1 MIRYLR
7 SGAGTDTLLSSFVN
21 SKQSQRLK
29 FDFKDDLSILS
40 PPLTIKTVEGCVA
53 RHCYK
58 SLLWYCIYMTL
69 EQTKQ
74 KLIVAWLVTADDDS
88 LTGVK
93 IRARM
98 I

>member
-1 MIRYLR
+1 MFDREILFV
-7 SGAGTDTLLSSFVN
+7 SSVQT
-21 SKQSQRLK
+21 KPPQCLK
-29 FDFKDDLSILS
+29 FDFKYDLSMLS
-40 PPLTIKTVEGCVA
+40 PPLTIKTVEGA
-53 RHCYK
+53 RRCYK

-69 EQTKQ
+69 KQTKQ

-93 IRARM
+93 IRAWM

>member
-1 MIRYLR
+1 MFDIEIL
-7 SGAGTDTLLSSFVN
+7 FV
-21 SKQSQRLK
+21 SIVQTKPPQCLK
-29 FDFKDDLSILS
+29 FDFKDDLPMLS
-40 PPLTIKTVEGCVA
+40 PPLCIKSVEGGNA

-93 IRARM
+93 MRAWM